1 MTSRPEQDS
10 PMASDLDISFHTA
23 LDFED
28 EINHKIRHEV
38 HQYKKA
44 VPAPD
49 DIDDSIWTS
58 NREEM
63 VPNVVSF
70 QCH

>member
-1 MTSRPEQDS
+1 MTSRPGQDS
-10 PMASDLDISFHTA
+10 PMARDSDISFDTS

-28 EINHKIRHEV
+28 EINRKIRHEV

-44 VPAPD
+44 VPAPG

-58 NREEM
+58 NRKDM
-63 VPNVVSF
+63 APNVVSF